1 MASAVVELRKGIHWV
16 GVKDW
21 GRRLFDGLIPLP
33 HGTSYNAYVVQGS
46 AKTAL
51 VDTVNPGFEDELLAK
66 VGKVADPAALDYV
79 VMNHAEPD
87 HAGAIPSVLA
97 TSPTARLILTA
108 KGADM
113 AARYFRVSQD
123 RMQVVKDGDILDLGG
138 KTLRFIDAP
147 FLHWPETMFTYV
159 VEDKV
164 LFSCDFF
171 GAHTAAGVYADE
183 VTDLAIRARMYF
195 GEIMMPFRKA
205 GERALKKLAGLPI
218 ELIAPSHGPL
228 WCHPERILSLYR
240 QWTMGETRPKVVV
253 AYVSMWGSTER
264 LVHIVAETLLDEG
277 VQVAVHELAHV
288 DLGDLAGDLVDA
300 QAIVLGAPTVLGALH
315 PAALYA
321 AHLVRTLKPP
331 LRYAAVLSSYGWG
344 GGALRQV
351 GEILGPT
358 GIEVV
363 GAVEIHG
370 PPDADAEAQ
379 AAALGADLATRV
391 TSPPPVP
398 TPRPESVV
406 GHPEHHPADGWGGGA
421 V

>member
-1 MASAVVELRKGIHWV
+1 MKPAVIELKRGVHWV

-33 HGTSYNAYVVQGS
+33 HGTSYNAYLVKGS

-66 VGKVADPAALDYV
+66 IGTVADPAALDYV

-87 HAGAIPSVLA
+87 HAGSIPAVLA
-97 TSPTARLILTA
+97 ASPKAQLVLTA

-123 RMQVVKDGDILDLGG
+123 RMQVVKEGDTLDLGG
-138 KTLRFIDAP
+138 KTIRFIDAP
-147 FLHWPETMFTYV
+147 FLHWPETMFTYL
-159 VEDKV
+159 VEDKA
-164 LFSCDFF
+164 LFPCDFF
-171 GAHTAAGVYADE
+171 GAHTAAGLYDDE
-183 VTDLAIRARMYF
+183 VADLAVRAQMYF
-195 GEIMMPFRKA
+195 GEIMMPFHKA
-205 GERALKKLAGLPI
+205 GERAMKKLAGLPV
-218 ELIAPSHGPL
+218 ELIAPSHGPM
-228 WCHPERILSLYR
+228 WRHPERILSLYR
-240 QWTMGETRPKVVV
+240 KWTAGETLPKVVV

-264 LVHIVAETLLDEG
+264 LVRIAAETLLGEG

-288 DLGDLAGDLVDA
+288 DVGDLAGDLVDA
-300 QAIVLGAPTVLGALH
+300 RAIVLGAPTVIGALH
-315 PAALYA
+315 PAALNA

-344 GGALRQV
+344 GGALRQA

-370 PPDADAEAQ
+370 APDADAEAR
-379 AAALGADLATRV
+379 AAALAEELAAKVR
-391 TSPPPVP
+391 S
-398 TPRPESVV
+398 SQQ
-406 GHPEHHPADGWGGGA
+406 
-421 V
+421 

>member
-1 MASAVVELRKGIHWV
+1 MKPAVIELKRGVHWV

-33 HGTSYNAYVVQGS
+33 HGTSYNAYLVKGS

-66 VGKVADPAALDYV
+66 IGEVADPAALDYV

-87 HAGAIPSVLA
+87 HAGSIPAVLA
-97 TSPTARLILTA
+97 ASPKAQLVLTA

-113 AARYFRVSQD
+113 ATRYFRVSQE
-123 RMQVVKDGDILDLGG
+123 RMQVVKEGDTLDLGG

-147 FLHWPETMFTYV
+147 FLHWPETMFTYL

-164 LFSCDFF
+164 LFPCDFF
-171 GAHTAAGVYADE
+171 GAHTAAGVYDDE
-183 VTDLAIRARMYF
+183 VADLAVRAQMYF

-205 GERALKKLAGLPI
+205 GERAMKKLAGLPI
-218 ELIAPSHGPL
+218 ELIAPSHGPM
-228 WCHPERILSLYR
+228 WRHPERILSLYR
-240 QWTMGETRPKVVV
+240 KWTAGETLPKVVV

-264 LVHIVAETLLDEG
+264 LVRIAAETLLGEG

-288 DLGDLAGDLVDA
+288 DVGDLAGDLVDA
-300 QAIVLGAPTVLGALH
+300 RAIVLGAPTVIGALH
-315 PAALYA
+315 PAALNA

-344 GGALRQV
+344 GGAVRQA

-370 PPDADAEAQ
+370 APDADAEAR
-379 AAALGADLATRV
+379 AAALAEELAAKVR
-391 TSPPPVP
+391 S
-398 TPRPESVV
+398 SQQ
-406 GHPEHHPADGWGGGA
+406 
-421 V
+421 

>member
-1 MASAVVELRKGIHWV
+1 MKPAVIELSEGVHWV

-33 HGTSYNAYVVQGS
+33 HGTSYNAYLVKGS

-51 VDTVNPGFEDELLAK
+51 MDTVNPGFEDELFAK
-66 VGKVADPAALDYV
+66 IGEVADPAALDYV

-87 HAGAIPSVLA
+87 HAGSIPAVLA
-97 TSPTARLILTA
+97 ASPKARLVLTA

-113 AARYFRVSQD
+113 ATRYFRVSQD
-123 RMQVVKDGDILDLGG
+123 RMQVVKEGDTLDLGG

-147 FLHWPETMFTYV
+147 FLHWPETMFSYL

-164 LFSCDFF
+164 LFPCDFF
-171 GAHTAAGVYADE
+171 GAHTAAGLYDDE
-183 VTDLAIRARMYF
+183 VADLAVRAQMYF

-205 GERALKKLAGLPI
+205 GERAMKKLAGLPI
-218 ELIAPSHGPL
+218 ELIAPSHGPM
-228 WCHPERILSLYR
+228 WRHPERILSLYR
-240 QWTMGETRPKVVV
+240 KWTAGETLPKAVV

-264 LVHIVAETLLDEG
+264 LVRVAAETLLG
-277 VQVAVHELAHV
+277 AGIQVAVHELAHV
-288 DLGDLAGDLVDA
+288 DVGDLAGDLVDA
-300 QAIVLGAPTVLGALH
+300 RAIVLGAPTVIGALH
-315 PAALYA
+315 PAALNA

-331 LRYAAVLSSYGWG
+331 LRYAAVFSSYGWG
-344 GGALRQV
+344 GGALRQA

-370 PPDADAEAQ
+370 APDADAEAR
-379 AAALGADLATRV
+379 AAALAEELAAKVR
-391 TSPPPVP
+391 S
-398 TPRPESVV
+398 SQQ
-406 GHPEHHPADGWGGGA
+406 
-421 V
+421 

>member
-1 MASAVVELRKGIHWV
+1 MKPAVIELKRGVHWV

-33 HGTSYNAYVVQGS
+33 HGTSYNAYLVKGS

-66 VGKVADPAALDYV
+66 IGEVGDPAALDYV

-87 HAGAIPSVLA
+87 HAGSIPAVLA
-97 TSPTARLILTA
+97 ASPKAQLVLTA

-123 RMQVVKDGDILDLGG
+123 RMQVVKEGDTLDLGG

-147 FLHWPETMFTYV
+147 FLHWPETMFSYL

-164 LFSCDFF
+164 LFPCDFF
-171 GAHTAAGVYADE
+171 GAHTAAGLYDDE
-183 VTDLAIRARMYF
+183 VADLAVRAQMYF

-205 GERALKKLAGLPI
+205 GERAMKKLADLPI
-218 ELIAPSHGPL
+218 ELIAPSHGPM
-228 WCHPERILSLYR
+228 WRHPERILSLYR
-240 QWTMGETRPKVVV
+240 KWTAGETLPKVVV

-264 LVHIVAETLLDEG
+264 LIRIAAETLLGEG

-288 DLGDLAGDLVDA
+288 DVGDLAGDLVDA
-300 QAIVLGAPTVLGALH
+300 RAIVLGAPTVIGALH
-315 PAALYA
+315 PAALNA

-344 GGALRQV
+344 GGALRQA

-370 PPDADAEAQ
+370 APNADAEAR
-379 AAALGADLATRV
+379 AAALAEELATKVR
-391 TSPPPVP
+391 S
-398 TPRPESVV
+398 SSK
-406 GHPEHHPADGWGGGA
+406 
-421 V
+421 

>member
-1 MASAVVELRKGIHWV
+1 MNWRKPMKPAVIELKRGVHWV

-33 HGTSYNAYVVQGS
+33 HGTSYNAYLVKGS

-66 VGKVADPAALDYV
+66 IGTVADPAALDYV

-87 HAGAIPSVLA
+87 HAGSIPAVLA
-97 TSPTARLILTA
+97 ASPKAQLVLTA

-123 RMQVVKDGDILDLGG
+123 RMQVVKEGDTLDLGG
-138 KTLRFIDAP
+138 KTIRFIDAP
-147 FLHWPETMFTYV
+147 FLHWPETMFTYL
-159 VEDKV
+159 VEDKA
-164 LFSCDFF
+164 LFPCDFF
-171 GAHTAAGVYADE
+171 GAHTAAGLYDDE
-183 VTDLAIRARMYF
+183 VADLAVRAQMYF
-195 GEIMMPFRKA
+195 GEIMMPFHKA
-205 GERALKKLAGLPI
+205 GERAMKKLAGLPV
-218 ELIAPSHGPL
+218 ELIAPSHGPM
-228 WCHPERILSLYR
+228 WRHPERILSLYR
-240 QWTMGETRPKVVV
+240 KWTAGETLPKVVV

-264 LVHIVAETLLDEG
+264 LVRIAAETLLGEG

-288 DLGDLAGDLVDA
+288 DVGDLAGDLVDA
-300 QAIVLGAPTVLGALH
+300 RAIVLGAPTVIGALH
-315 PAALYA
+315 PAALNA

-344 GGALRQV
+344 GGALRQA

-370 PPDADAEAQ
+370 APDADAEAR
-379 AAALGADLATRV
+379 AAALAEELAAKVR
-391 TSPPPVP
+391 S
-398 TPRPESVV
+398 SQQ
-406 GHPEHHPADGWGGGA
+406 
-421 V
+421 

>member
-1 MASAVVELRKGIHWV
+1 MKPAVIELKRGVHWV

-33 HGTSYNAYVVQGS
+33 HGTSYNAYLVKGS

-51 VDTVNPGFEDELLAK
+51 VDSVNPGFEGELLDK
-66 VGKVADPAALDYV
+66 IRIIADPAALDYV

-87 HAGAIPSVLA
+87 HAGSIPVVLA
-97 TSPTARLILTA
+97 ASPKAQLVLTA

-113 AARYFRVSQD
+113 AARYFHVPND
-123 RMQVVKDGDILDLGG
+123 RMQIVKDGDTLDLGG
-138 KTLRFIDAP
+138 KTLRFVDAP

-164 LFSCDFF
+164 LFPCDFL
-171 GAHTAAGVYADE
+171 GAHTAAGVYDDE
-183 VTDLAIRARMYF
+183 VADLAVRAQMYF

-205 GERALKKLAGLPI
+205 GERAMKKLADLPI
-218 ELIAPSHGPL
+218 DLIAPSHGPL
-228 WCHPERILSLYR
+228 WRHPERILNLYR
-240 QWTMGETRPKVVV
+240 KWTAGETLPKVVL

-264 LVHIVAETLLDEG
+264 LVRIAAETLLDAG
-277 VQVAVHELAHV
+277 IHVAVHELAHV
-288 DLGDLAGDLVDA
+288 DVGDLAGDLVDA
-300 QAIVLGAPTVLGALH
+300 RAIVLGAPTVLGGLH
-315 PAALYA
+315 PAALNA
-321 AHLVRTLKPP
+321 VNLVKALRPP

-344 GGALRQV
+344 GGALRQA

-370 PPDADAEAQ
+370 APDADAEAQ
-379 AAALGADLATRV
+379 AAALATEIAARV
-391 TSPPPVP
+391 RS
-398 TPRPESVV
+398 SQQ
-406 GHPEHHPADGWGGGA
+406 
-421 V
+421 

>member
-1 MASAVVELRKGIHWV
+1 MKPAVIELKRGVHWV

-33 HGTSYNAYVVQGS
+33 HGTSYNAYLVKGS

-51 VDTVNPGFEDELLAK
+51 MDTVNPGFEDELLAK
-66 VGKVADPAALDYV
+66 IGEVADPAALDYV

-87 HAGAIPSVLA
+87 HAGSIPAVLA
-97 TSPTARLILTA
+97 ASPKAQLVLTA

-123 RMQVVKDGDILDLGG
+123 RMQVVKEGDTLDLGG

-147 FLHWPETMFTYV
+147 FLHWPETMFTYL

-164 LFSCDFF
+164 LFPCDFF
-171 GAHTAAGVYADE
+171 GAHTAAGLYDDE
-183 VTDLAIRARMYF
+183 VADLAVRAQMYF

-205 GERALKKLAGLPI
+205 GERAMKKLADLPI
-218 ELIAPSHGPL
+218 ELIAPSHGPM
-228 WCHPERILSLYR
+228 WRHPERILSLYR
-240 QWTMGETRPKVVV
+240 KWTAGETLPKVVV

-264 LVHIVAETLLDEG
+264 LIRIAAETLLG
-277 VQVAVHELAHV
+277 AGIQVAVHELAHV
-288 DLGDLAGDLVDA
+288 DVGDLAGDLVDA
-300 QAIVLGAPTVLGALH
+300 RAIVLGAPTVIGALH
-315 PAALYA
+315 PAALNA

-344 GGALRQV
+344 GGALRQA

-370 PPDADAEAQ
+370 APDADAEAR
-379 AAALGADLATRV
+379 AAALAEELAAKVR
-391 TSPPPVP
+391 S
-398 TPRPESVV
+398 SQQ
-406 GHPEHHPADGWGGGA
+406 
-421 V
+421 